1 MILRFSNKAICW
13 IPAFYFID
21 LQAVFNNFQSGEM
34 SERFNVP
41 DSKSGVL

>member
-1 MILRFSNKAICW
+1 MPNLKPNEMKELYR
-13 IPAFYFID
+13 AFTIFAA
-21 LQAVFNNFQSGEM
+21 LNTLTGEM